1 MGRRTKSWGPR
12 AARVATAG
20 RLGPRTVAALGLGV
34 AILLAGCGSDDG
46 GGDAGKPQTS
56 ASVGDA
62 ATVTA
67 SSTTAPTS
75 TTVAGPAGT
84 PEPHAAAQT
93 LYDAWKAGDKAR
105 AATVA
110 VPEAVAGVWAAAP
123 GDYALYNE
131 CNTGEFGSSACL
143 YRGDAG
149 TIQFAMEQHG
159 TSWVVV
165 EAVFSTS

>member
-1 MGRRTKSWGPR
+1 VGVT
-12 AARVATAG
+12 
-20 RLGPRTVAALGLGV
+20 AALV
-34 AILLAGCGSDDG
+34 LAGCGSDDDG
-46 GGDAGKPQTS
+46 GGTAKSQTS

-62 ATVTA
+62 VTVTA
-67 SSTTAPTS
+67 SSTTAPTTA
-75 TTVAGPAGT
+75 TTVAGPVGT

-143 YRGDAG
+143 YRGDPG
-149 TIQFAMEQHG
+149 TIQFAMEQQG
-159 TSWVVV
+159 SAWVVV
-165 EAVFSTS
+165 EAVFSTR